1 MQLVLGAGAIQASAK
16 LRSITAKHLG
26 EQSHIVHAYTDT
38 FLLLVLSL
46 DHTPS
51 LTTPTRPSCPSFAAL
66 TSQSLGLV
74 AVLLPHVRAALA
86 TRLQAKQQAFLVELD
101 RVKQARLSARLDQRA
116 LVLWSATLTHLSE
129 PRPNGSTRQEYQE
142 HHEKLLGKLVAM
154 IGDLIAHSAS
164 HSGLRERDWD
174 DMAAGPCRF
183 VEDVIKGVST
193 MHRVLFQLLPPAQVQ
208 VRGLIFF
215 GRSPIPSRPTPLTR
229 LNIINMTQHLPH
241 HIQDVFARIFDLL
254 AHRVTEYLEDAPPP
268 QTTAGRQRR
277 VDEISHLATSLS
289 LLRGVRSE
297 ALAQLEARFK
307 RLQQEQDLEQQQQGE
322 KKDATGK
329 GQAATQAPLP
339 ATAAA
344 VAPTL
349 SPSSPAVPA
358 SSPSS
363 S

>member
-1 MQLVLGAGAIQASAK
+1 
-16 LRSITAKHLG
+16 
-26 EQSHIVHAYTDT
+26 
-38 FLLLVLSL
+38 
-46 DHTPS
+46 
-51 LTTPTRPSCPSFAAL
+51 
-66 TSQSLGLV
+66 
-74 AVLLPHVRAALA
+74 
-86 TRLQAKQQAFLVELD
+86 
-101 RVKQARLSARLDQRA
+101 
-116 LVLWSATLTHLSE
+116 
-129 PRPNGSTRQEYQE
+129 
-142 HHEKLLGKLVAM
+142 
-154 IGDLIAHSAS
+154 
-164 HSGLRERDWD
+164 
-174 DMAAGPCRF
+174 
-183 VEDVIKGVST
+183 
-193 MHRVLFQLLPPAQVQ
+193 
-208 VRGLIFF
+208 
-215 GRSPIPSRPTPLTR
+215 
-229 LNIINMTQHLPH
+229 
-241 HIQDVFARIFDLL
+241 L

-307 RLQQEQDLEQQQQGE
+307 RLQQEQDLGQQQQGE

-329 GQAATQAPLP
+329 GQAAMQAPLP